1 MYTGRFA
8 PSPTGPLHF
17 GSLIAAVGSYLE
29 ARVQQGRWRLR
40 IDDLDPPREQPGA
53 AAEILRT
60 LDHFGFEWDGPVVYQ
75 SRRLE
80 AYEEAL
86 NRLAAAGHTYPCS
99 CSRKEVAE
107 AGRDGVSGSVY
118 PGTCR
123 NPANRRENAP
133 TAIRVSVP
141 DRRMC
146 IQDRIQGEYCQNL
159 AIDIGD
165 FVLRRRDGLYSY
177 HLAVTVDDAWQ
188 KITHIVRGVDLLD
201 STPRQRYLQT
211 LLGLPS
217 PAYAH
222 LPVAVNRDG
231 QKLSKQTFARP
242 LSRDRVNRQLW
253 EAFRFLGQ
261 QPPRELA
268 AATVAGVWEWASSH
282 WAIDRVPRV
291 TKIALQDAALDGPG
305 QSLL

>member
-1 MYTGRFA
+1 MYIGRFA

-17 GSLIAAVGSYLE
+17 GSLIAAVGGYLE
-29 ARVQQGRWRLR
+29 ARAQRGRWLLR

-53 AAEILRT
+53 AAEILSI

-75 SRRLE
+75 SQRHA
-80 AYEEAL
+80 AYQEAL
-86 NRLAAAGHTYPCS
+86 DRLASAAQTYPCT
-99 CSRKEVAE
+99 CSRKEIAE
-107 AGRDGVSGSVY
+107 AGQDGVSGAVY

-123 NPANRRENAP
+123 NPANRRKHTSAA
-133 TAIRVSVP
+133 TRVSVP
-141 DRRMC
+141 DRRLC
-146 IQDRIQGEYCQNL
+146 LQDRIQGEYCQNL
-159 AIDIGD
+159 ATDIGD

-188 KITHIVRGVDLLD
+188 QITHIVRGVDLLD
-201 STPRQRYLQT
+201 STPRQLYLQA

-242 LSRDRVNRQLW
+242 LSRDHSNRQLW
-253 EAFRFLGQ
+253 EALRFLGQ
-261 QPPRELA
+261 QPPPELA
-268 AATVAGVWEWASSH
+268 AATVGGIWEWAEPH
-282 WAIDRVPRV
+282 WSIDKVPR
-291 TKIALQDAALDGPG
+291 IAKKEVQDTALDAQGD
-305 QSLL
+305 SLL

>member
-1 MYTGRFA
+1 MYIGRFA

-17 GSLIAAVGSYLE
+17 GSLIAAVGGYLE
-29 ARVQQGRWRLR
+29 ARTQRGRWLLR

-53 AAEILRT
+53 AAEILRI

-75 SRRLE
+75 SRRQE

-86 NRLAAAGHTYPCS
+86 DRLASAGHTYPCT
-99 CSRKEVAE
+99 CSRKEIAE

-123 NPANRRENAP
+123 NPANRRKNAP
-133 TAIRVSVP
+133 VAIRVSVP

-146 IQDRIQGEYCQNL
+146 LQDRIQGEYCQNL
-159 AIDIGD
+159 AADIGD

-177 HLAVTVDDAWQ
+177 HLAVSVDDAWQ
-188 KITHIVRGVDLLD
+188 NITHIVRGVDLLD
-201 STPRQRYLQT
+201 STPRQLYLQA

-222 LPVAVNRDG
+222 LPVVVNRDG
-231 QKLSKQTFARP
+231 QKLSKQTFARS

-253 EAFRFLGQ
+253 EALRFLGQ
-261 QPPRELA
+261 QPPLELA
-268 AATVAGVWEWASSH
+268 SATVAGVWEWAGAH
-282 WAIDRVPRV
+282 WSINEVPRV
-291 TKIALQDAALDGPG
+291 ANIEVQDAALDAQG
-305 QSLL
+305 

>member
-1 MYTGRFA
+1 MYIGRFA

-17 GSLIAAVGSYLE
+17 GSLIAAVGGCLE
-29 ARVQQGRWRLR
+29 ARVHRGRWLLR

-60 LDHFGFEWDGPVVYQ
+60 LEHFGFEWDGPVVYQ
-75 SRRLE
+75 SRRQA

-86 NRLAAAGHTYPCS
+86 AQLASAGHTYPCT
-99 CSRKEVAE
+99 CSRKEIAE
-107 AGRDGVSGSVY
+107 TGSPGAYGAVY

-123 NPANRRENAP
+123 DRDPATNRRKNAP
-133 TAIRVSVP
+133 VSTRVRVP
-141 DRRMC
+141 NRRIC
-146 IQDRIQGEYCQNL
+146 LQDRIQGEYCQNL
-159 AIDIGD
+159 AVDIGD
-165 FVLRRRDGLYSY
+165 FVLRRRDDLYGY
-177 HLAVTVDDAWQ
+177 HLAVAVDDAWQ
-188 KITHIVRGVDLLD
+188 DITHTVRGVDLLD
-201 STPRQRYLQT
+201 STPRQLYLQV

-253 EAFRFLGQ
+253 RALQFLGQ
-261 QPPRELA
+261 QPPGELEK
-268 AATVAGVWEWASSH
+268 ATVAGLWEWAKIH
-282 WAIDRVPRV
+282 WSIDNVPRIA
-291 TKIALQDAALDGPG
+291 KIEVQDMELDSRG
-305 QSLL
+305 